1 MELKLHICF
10 SKSRTTWEATE
21 KRLSIAFEGRKE
33 AMAKQGALKIGDQL
47 KSFIDISQQPEKKPK
62 TTKTVHLMLNTF
74 LSYGLIHAS
83 R

>member
-1 MELKLHICF
+1 
-10 SKSRTTWEATE
+10 
-21 KRLSIAFEGRKE
+21 
-33 AMAKQGALKIGDQL
+33 MAKQGALKIGDQL